1 MSKLTVTTNV
11 PTEICMTRVFDAP
24 RRLVVRA
31 MTEPELIMRWLGNS
45 RSPVT
50 AVEVD
55 LSVGGR
61 YRYAFR
67 RRDGV
72 TFALA
77 GTFREITDDRIVFTQ
92 GMEDQPG
99 GDAIVTTTFVETGGQ
114 TTMTVVLSFPTQ
126 EIRDFVLATG
136 MADGAGESYDNLAT
150 LLEHL
155 RAGQGGQA
163 A

>member
-1 MSKLTVTTNV
+1 MA
-11 PTEICMTRVFDAP
+11 RH
-24 RRLVVRA
+24 
-31 MTEPELIMRWLGNS
+31 S

-50 AVEVD
+50 AIEVD

-67 RRDGV
+67 RPDGV
-72 TFALA
+72 VFALA
-77 GTFREITDDRIVFTQ
+77 GTFKEIADDRIVFTQ

-99 GDAIVTTTFVETGGQ
+99 GDAVVTTTFVKKGGR
-114 TTMTVVLSFPTQ
+114 TTMTVVLRFPTQ

-150 LLEHL
+150 LLERL
-155 RAGQGGQA
+155 REGQGGQA